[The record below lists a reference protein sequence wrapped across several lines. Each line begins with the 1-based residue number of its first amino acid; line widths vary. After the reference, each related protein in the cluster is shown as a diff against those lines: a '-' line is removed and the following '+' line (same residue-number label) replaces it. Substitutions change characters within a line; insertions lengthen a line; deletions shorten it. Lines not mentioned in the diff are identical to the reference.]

1 MAMLLVDSR
10 EKWTQSDDAKPGRS
24 VRNYFRKHKI
34 EYTVQKL
41 EVGDYMYPDGKVS
54 VDRKQ
59 SLQELAT
66 NLMNRSDSARFW
78 REVRRAREIGIKLIV
93 LIEQGGNYHSIRDV
107 AGWKSQYSPVT
118 GRKLMVEMTRLE
130 MGYGVRFVFCD
141 KRSSGRRILELLEDS
156 KNDI

>member
-1 MAMLLVDSR
+1 MAMLIVDSR
-10 EKWTQSDDAKPGRS
+10 EKWTQSDQAKPGRS
-24 VRNYFRKHKI
+24 VRNYFHRHKI

-78 REVRRAREIGIKLIV
+78 REVRRARELGIQLIV

-107 AGWKSQYSPVT
+107 AGWKSEYSPVT
-118 GRKLMVEMTRLE
+118 GGRLIAEMTRLE
-130 MGYGVRFVFCD
+130 MAYGVRFEFCD
-141 KRSSGRRILELLEDS
+141 KRSTGRRILELLEEE
-156 KNDI
+156 NNV